1 MFRVP
6 PISVPPDWSLLYPV
20 WTPRAVGAVAEVS
33 HQSIQHISVNQRVSS
48 VFRSCFSRLGEL
60 MSDGVIGGDVVILEE
75 GQLRGDG
82 CGVLHSFPV
91 LLGGLVLF
99 GRAALTHVV
108 KEDLD
113 C

>member
-6 PISVPPDWSLLYPV
+6 PISVPPDRSLLYPV
-20 WTPRAVGAVAEVS
+20 RAPRAVRAVAEVG
-33 HQSIQHISVNQRVSS
+33 HQSVQHISVNQRVSS
-48 VFRSCFSRLGEL
+48 VFRSSFSRLGEL
-60 MSDGVIGGDVVILEE
+60 VSDGVIGGYVVILEV

-91 LLGGLVLF
+91 LLGGFVLF

-108 KEDLD
+108 KEDVD